1 MKGFVDDIEGL
12 TDKNKDFRRVL
23 YTGKHVQL
31 VLMSIRKGDEIGE
44 EVHEDRDQFFRVE
57 SGKGAVVIDDET
69 TKIRAGDGIIVP
81 AGAKHNVINTGK
93 KRLKLYTLYGPP
105 EHKDGIV
112 EKTKEE
118 AEENEE
124 HFDGTTTE

>member
-1 MKGFVDDIEGL
+1 
-12 TDKNKDFRRVL
+12 
-23 YTGKHVQL
+23 
-31 VLMSIRKGDEIGE
+31 
-44 EVHEDRDQFFRVE
+44 
-57 SGKGAVVIDDET
+57 
-69 TKIRAGDGIIVP
+69 
-81 AGAKHNVINTGK
+81 VINTGK